1 MAIKLMMVKLNKKV
15 MKFYD
20 RTSELQVLEKNW
32 LQSASHSMMTT
43 LIGRRRTGKT
53 ALLLKSTEN
62 KPSLY
67 LYVSKDNEQV
77 LCRKFQQ
84 QAQDTLDLQLYGQVN
99 SFGSLFKELMKYGES
114 HHYTLIIDEFQN
126 LLAINAAIPS
136 EIQDIWDRNKDK
148 TRVNLVLCGSI
159 YSMMKHIFD
168 HSDQPLYGRRD
179 SHIRLLPFGIE
190 TLKNIMADHNPDYKP
205 DDLLCLYMLTGGVA
219 KYVALLMDAHA
230 VTKQKMLNFAFAT
243 DSPFL
248 TEGTELLISE
258 FGRDYGTYFSILQ
271 LIAGGMTTQNEIDSI
286 IGKNT
291 GAYLNN
297 MNEDYLFISKNKPLL
312 SKPGARNIRWQIDD
326 CFLRFWFRF
335 VYPYQSLIESN
346 QLGSLKQYM
355 TDNYPQFTGRTL
367 ERYFQEKAMQSG
379 QFTQVGNWWDRK
391 GKNEIDMIALN
402 EFDKTCL
409 IAEIKRNKEKIN
421 LTDLLEKTKALP
433 TDFSSYQIQT
443 AGFSLEDL

>member
-1 MAIKLMMVKLNKKV
+1 

-20 RTSELQVLEKNW
+20 RNAELQILEKNW
-32 LQSASHSMMTT
+32 QQSASHSMMTT
-43 LIGRRRTGKT
+43 LIGRRRIGKT
-53 ALLLKSTEN
+53 ALLLKSAEN
-62 KPSLY
+62 KACLY

-84 QAQDTLDLQLYGQVN
+84 QAQKVLDLQLYGQVEN
-99 SFGSLFKELMKYGES
+99 FGNLFNELMKYGEN

-126 LLAINAAIPS
+126 LLGINAAIPS

-148 TRVNLVLCGSI
+148 TQVNLVLCGSI
-159 YSMMKHIFD
+159 YSMMKRIFD

-179 SHIRLLPFGIE
+179 SHIRLLPFSIE
-190 TLKNIMADHNPDYKP
+190 TLKNILADHNPDYNP

-219 KYVALLMDAHA
+219 KYVALLMDARA
-230 VTKQKMLNFAFAT
+230 TTKQKMLNFALSP

-271 LIAGGMTTQNEIDSI
+271 LIASGMTTQNEIDSV

-297 MNEDYLFISKNKPLL
+297 MHEDYLFISKNTPLL
-312 SKPGARNIRWQIDD
+312 SKPGVRNIRWQIDD

-335 VYPYQSLIESN
+335 VYPYQGLIESN
-346 QLGSLKQYM
+346 QLGLLKQYV
-355 TDNYPQFTGRTL
+355 TDNYAQFTGRTL
-367 ERYFQEKAMQSG
+367 ERYFQEKAMQG
-379 QFTQVGNWWDRK
+379 GKFTKVGNWWDRK
-391 GKNEIDMIALN
+391 GKNEIDMVALN

-409 IAEIKRNKEKIN
+409 VAEIKRNKDRISMKDLQEK
-421 LTDLLEKTKALP
+421 AGVLP
-433 TDFSSYQIQT
+433 SEFSAYQIQMK
-443 AGFSLEDL
+443 GLSLEDM

>member
-1 MAIKLMMVKLNKKV
+1 

-20 RTSELQVLEKNW
+20 RNAELQILEKNW
-32 LQSASHSMMTT
+32 QQSVNHSMMTT
-43 LIGRRRTGKT
+43 LIGRRRIGKT
-53 ALLLKSTEN
+53 ALLLKSAEN
-62 KPSLY
+62 KACLY

-84 QAQDTLDLQLYGQVN
+84 QAQNVLDLQLYGQVEN
-99 SFGSLFKELMKYGES
+99 FGNLFKELMKYGEN

-126 LLAINAAIPS
+126 LLGINAAIPS

-148 TRVNLVLCGSI
+148 TQVNLVLCGSI
-159 YSMMKHIFD
+159 YSMMKRIFD

-179 SHIRLLPFGIE
+179 SHLRLLPFSIE
-190 TLKNIMADHNPDYKP
+190 TLKNILADHNPDYNP

-219 KYVALLMDAHA
+219 KYVALLMDARA
-230 VTKQKMLNFAFAT
+230 TTKQKMLNFALSP

-271 LIAGGMTTQNEIDSI
+271 LIASGMTTQNEIDSI

-297 MNEDYLFISKNKPLL
+297 MHEDYLFISKNTPLL
-312 SKPGARNIRWQIDD
+312 SKQGVRNIRWQIDD

-335 VYPYQSLIESN
+335 VYPYQGLIESN
-346 QLGSLKQYM
+346 QLGLLKQYV
-355 TDNYPQFTGRTL
+355 TDNYAQFTGCTL
-367 ERYFQEKAMQSG
+367 ERYFQEKAMQG
-379 QFTQVGNWWDRK
+379 GKFTKVGNWWDRK
-391 GKNEIDMIALN
+391 GKNEIDMVALN
-402 EFDKTCL
+402 DFDKTCL
-409 IAEIKRNKEKIN
+409 VAEIKRNKDRISMK
-421 LTDLLEKTKALP
+421 DLQEKTGVLP
-433 TDFSSYQIQT
+433 SEFSAYQIQMK
-443 AGFSLEDL
+443 GLSLEDM

>member
-1 MAIKLMMVKLNKKV
+1 

-20 RTSELQVLEKNW
+20 RNAELQILEKNW
-32 LQSASHSMMTT
+32 QQSVNHSMMTT
-43 LIGRRRTGKT
+43 LIGRRRIGKT
-53 ALLLKSTEN
+53 ALLLKSAEN
-62 KPSLY
+62 KACLY

-84 QAQDTLDLQLYGQVN
+84 QAQNVLDLQLYGQVEN
-99 SFGSLFKELMKYGES
+99 FGNLFKELMKYGEN

-126 LLAINAAIPS
+126 LLGINAAIPS

-148 TRVNLVLCGSI
+148 TQVNLVLCGSI
-159 YSMMKHIFD
+159 YSMMKRIFD

-179 SHIRLLPFGIE
+179 SHLRLLPFSIE
-190 TLKNIMADHNPDYKP
+190 TLKNILADHNPDYNP

-219 KYVALLMDAHA
+219 KYVALLMDARA
-230 VTKQKMLNFAFAT
+230 TTKQKMLNFALSP

-271 LIAGGMTTQNEIDSI
+271 LIASGMTTQNEIDSV

-297 MNEDYLFISKNKPLL
+297 MHEDYLFISKNTPLL
-312 SKPGARNIRWQIDD
+312 SKPGVRNIRWQIDD

-335 VYPYQSLIESN
+335 VYPYQGLIESN
-346 QLGSLKQYM
+346 QLGLLKQYV
-355 TDNYPQFTGRTL
+355 TDNYAQFTGRTL
-367 ERYFQEKAMQSG
+367 ERYFQEKAMQG
-379 QFTQVGNWWDRK
+379 GKFTKVGNWWDRK
-391 GKNEIDMIALN
+391 GKNEIDMVALN

-409 IAEIKRNKEKIN
+409 VAEIKRNKDRIDMKELQEKM
-421 LTDLLEKTKALP
+421 LALP
-433 TDFSSYQIQT
+433 SEFSAYQIQMK
-443 AGFSLEDL
+443 GLSLEDM

>member
-1 MAIKLMMVKLNKKV
+1 MA
-15 MKFYD
+15 
-20 RTSELQVLEKNW
+20 ELQILEKNW
-32 LQSASHSMMTT
+32 QQSANRSMMTT
-43 LIGRRRTGKT
+43 LIGRRRIGKT
-53 ALLLKSTEN
+53 ALLLKSAEN
-62 KPSLY
+62 EACLY

-84 QAQDTLDLQLYGQVN
+84 QAQNTLDLQLYGQVEN
-99 SFGSLFKELMKYGES
+99 FGSLFKELMKYGEN

-126 LLAINAAIPS
+126 LLGINAAIPS

-148 TRVNLVLCGSI
+148 TQVNLILCGSI
-159 YSMMKHIFD
+159 YSMMKRIFD

-179 SHIRLLPFGIE
+179 SHLRLLPFSIE
-190 TLKNIMADHNPDYKP
+190 TLKTILADHNPEYKP

-219 KYVALLMDAHA
+219 KYVALLMDARA
-230 VTKQKMLNFAFAT
+230 TTKQKMLNYALSP

-297 MNEDYLFISKNKPLL
+297 MHEDYLFISKNTPLL
-312 SKPGARNIRWQIDD
+312 SKPGVRNIRWQIDD

-335 VYPYQSLIESN
+335 VYPYQGLIESN
-346 QLGSLKQYM
+346 QLVLLKQYV
-355 TDNYPQFTGRTL
+355 TDNYAQFTGRTL

-379 QFTQVGNWWDRK
+379 KFTKVGNWWDRK
-391 GKNEIDMIALN
+391 GKNEIDMVALN

-409 IAEIKRNKEKIN
+409 VAEIKRNKDRISLKDLQEKV
-421 LTDLLEKTKALP
+421 LALP
-433 TDFSSYQIQT
+433 SEFSSYQIRME
-443 AGFSLEDL
+443 GFSLEEV

>member
-1 MAIKLMMVKLNKKV
+1 

-20 RTSELQVLEKNW
+20 RNAELQILEKNW
-32 LQSASHSMMTT
+32 QQSVNHSMMTT
-43 LIGRRRTGKT
+43 LIGRRRIGKT
-53 ALLLKSTEN
+53 ALLLKSAEN
-62 KPSLY
+62 KACLY

-84 QAQDTLDLQLYGQVN
+84 QAQNVLDLQLYGQVEN
-99 SFGSLFKELMKYGES
+99 FGNLFKELMKYGEN

-126 LLAINAAIPS
+126 LLGINAAIPS

-148 TRVNLVLCGSI
+148 TQVNLVLCGSI
-159 YSMMKHIFD
+159 YSMMKRIFD

-179 SHIRLLPFGIE
+179 SHLRLLPFSIE
-190 TLKNIMADHNPDYKP
+190 TLKNILADHNPDYNP

-219 KYVALLMDAHA
+219 KYVALLMDARA
-230 VTKQKMLNFAFAT
+230 TTKQKMLNFALSP

-271 LIAGGMTTQNEIDSI
+271 LIASGMTTQNEIDSI

-297 MNEDYLFISKNKPLL
+297 MHEDYLFISKNTPLL
-312 SKPGARNIRWQIDD
+312 SKPGVRNIRWQIDD

-335 VYPYQSLIESN
+335 VYPYQGLIESN
-346 QLGSLKQYM
+346 QLGLLKQYV
-355 TDNYPQFTGRTL
+355 TDNYAQFTGRTL
-367 ERYFQEKAMQSG
+367 ERYFQEKAMQG
-379 QFTQVGNWWDRK
+379 GKFTKVGNWWDRK
-391 GKNEIDMIALN
+391 GKNEIDMVALN

-409 IAEIKRNKEKIN
+409 VAEIKRNKDRISMK
-421 LTDLLEKTKALP
+421 DLQEKTGVLP
-433 TDFSSYQIQT
+433 SEFSAYQIQMK
-443 AGFSLEDL
+443 GLSLEDM

>member
-1 MAIKLMMVKLNKKV
+1 

-20 RTSELQVLEKNW
+20 RNAELQILEKNW
-32 LQSASHSMMTT
+32 QQSVNHSMMTT
-43 LIGRRRTGKT
+43 LIGRRRIGKT
-53 ALLLKSTEN
+53 ALLLKSAEN
-62 KPSLY
+62 KACLY

-84 QAQDTLDLQLYGQVN
+84 QAQNVLDLQLYGQVEN
-99 SFGSLFKELMKYGES
+99 FGNLFKELMKYGEN

-126 LLAINAAIPS
+126 LLGINAAIPS

-148 TRVNLVLCGSI
+148 TQVNLVLCGSI
-159 YSMMKHIFD
+159 YSMMKRIFD

-179 SHIRLLPFGIE
+179 SHLRLLPFSIE
-190 TLKNIMADHNPDYKP
+190 TLKTILADHNPDYNP

-219 KYVALLMDAHA
+219 KYVALLMDARA
-230 VTKQKMLNFAFAT
+230 TTKQKMLNFALSP

-271 LIAGGMTTQNEIDSI
+271 LIASGMTTQNEIDSV

-297 MNEDYLFISKNKPLL
+297 MHEDYLFISKNTPLL
-312 SKPGARNIRWQIDD
+312 SKPGVRNIRWQIDD

-335 VYPYQSLIESN
+335 VYPYQGLIESN
-346 QLGSLKQYM
+346 QLSLLKQYV
-355 TDNYPQFTGRTL
+355 TDNYAQFTGRTL
-367 ERYFQEKAMQSG
+367 ERYFQEKAMQG
-379 QFTQVGNWWDRK
+379 GKFTKVGNWWDRK
-391 GKNEIDMIALN
+391 GKNEIDMVALN

-409 IAEIKRNKEKIN
+409 VAEIKRNKDRISMK
-421 LTDLLEKTKALP
+421 DLQEKTGVLP
-433 TDFSSYQIQT
+433 SEFSAYQIQMK
-443 AGFSLEDL
+443 GLSLEDM

>member
-1 MAIKLMMVKLNKKV
+1 

-20 RTSELQVLEKNW
+20 RNAELQILEKNW
-32 LQSASHSMMTT
+32 QQSVNHSMMTT
-43 LIGRRRTGKT
+43 LIGRRRIGKT
-53 ALLLKSTEN
+53 ALLLKSAEN
-62 KPSLY
+62 KACLY

-84 QAQDTLDLQLYGQVN
+84 QAQNVLDLQLYGQVEN
-99 SFGSLFKELMKYGES
+99 FGNLFKELMKYGEN

-126 LLAINAAIPS
+126 LLGINAAIPS

-148 TRVNLVLCGSI
+148 TQVNLVLCGSI
-159 YSMMKHIFD
+159 YSMMKRIFD

-190 TLKNIMADHNPDYKP
+190 TLKTILADHNPDYNP

-219 KYVALLMDAHA
+219 KYVALLMDARA
-230 VTKQKMLNFAFAT
+230 TTKQKMLNFALSP

-271 LIAGGMTTQNEIDSI
+271 LIASGMTTQNEIDSV

-297 MNEDYLFISKNKPLL
+297 MHEDYLFISKNTPLL
-312 SKPGARNIRWQIDD
+312 SKPGVRNIRWQIDD

-335 VYPYQSLIESN
+335 VYPYQGLIESN
-346 QLGSLKQYM
+346 QLGLLKQYV
-355 TDNYPQFTGRTL
+355 TDNYAQFTGRTL
-367 ERYFQEKAMQSG
+367 ERYFQEKAMQG
-379 QFTQVGNWWDRK
+379 GKFTKVGNWWDRK
-391 GKNEIDMIALN
+391 GKNEIDMVALN

-409 IAEIKRNKEKIN
+409 VVEIKRNKDRISMK
-421 LTDLLEKTKALP
+421 DLQEKTGVLP
-433 TDFSSYQIQT
+433 SEFSAYQIQMK
-443 AGFSLEDL
+443 GLSLEDM

>member
-1 MAIKLMMVKLNKKV
+1 

-20 RTSELQVLEKNW
+20 RNAELQILEKNW
-32 LQSASHSMMTT
+32 QQSVNHSMMTT
-43 LIGRRRTGKT
+43 LIGRRRIGKT
-53 ALLLKSTEN
+53 ALLLKSAEN
-62 KPSLY
+62 KACLY

-84 QAQDTLDLQLYGQVN
+84 QAQNVLDLQLYGQVEN
-99 SFGSLFKELMKYGES
+99 FGNLFKELMKYGEN

-126 LLAINAAIPS
+126 LLGINAAIPS

-148 TRVNLVLCGSI
+148 TQVNLVLCGSI
-159 YSMMKHIFD
+159 YSMMKRIFD

-190 TLKNIMADHNPDYKP
+190 TLKTILADHNPDYNP

-219 KYVALLMDAHA
+219 KYVALLMDARA
-230 VTKQKMLNFAFAT
+230 TTKQKMLNFALSP

-271 LIAGGMTTQNEIDSI
+271 LIASGMTTQNEIDSV

-297 MNEDYLFISKNKPLL
+297 MHEDYLFISKNTPLL
-312 SKPGARNIRWQIDD
+312 SKPGVRNIRWQIDD

-335 VYPYQSLIESN
+335 VYPYQGLIESN
-346 QLGSLKQYM
+346 QLGLLKQYV
-355 TDNYPQFTGRTL
+355 TDNYAQFTGRTL
-367 ERYFQEKAMQSG
+367 ERYFQEKAMQG
-379 QFTQVGNWWDRK
+379 GKFTKVGNWWDRK
-391 GKNEIDMIALN
+391 GKNEIDMVALN

-409 IAEIKRNKEKIN
+409 VAEIKRNKDRISMK
-421 LTDLLEKTKALP
+421 DLQEKTGVLP
-433 TDFSSYQIQT
+433 SEFSAYQIQMK
-443 AGFSLEDL
+443 GLSLEDM

>member
-1 MAIKLMMVKLNKKV
+1 

-20 RTSELQVLEKNW
+20 RNAELQILEKNW
-32 LQSASHSMMTT
+32 QQSVNHSMMTT
-43 LIGRRRTGKT
+43 LIGRRRIGKT
-53 ALLLKSTEN
+53 ALLLKSAEN
-62 KPSLY
+62 KACLY

-84 QAQDTLDLQLYGQVN
+84 QAQNVLDLQLYGQVEN
-99 SFGSLFKELMKYGES
+99 FGNLFKELMKYGEN

-126 LLAINAAIPS
+126 LLGINAAIPS

-148 TRVNLVLCGSI
+148 TQVNLVLCGSI
-159 YSMMKHIFD
+159 YSMMKRIFD

-179 SHIRLLPFGIE
+179 SHLRLLPFSIE
-190 TLKNIMADHNPDYKP
+190 TLKNILADHNPDYNP

-219 KYVALLMDAHA
+219 KYVALLMDARA
-230 VTKQKMLNFAFAT
+230 TTKQKMLNFALSP

-271 LIAGGMTTQNEIDSI
+271 LIASGMTTQNEIDSV

-297 MNEDYLFISKNKPLL
+297 MHEDYLFISKNTPLL
-312 SKPGARNIRWQIDD
+312 SKPGVRNIRWQIDD

-335 VYPYQSLIESN
+335 VYPYQGLIESN
-346 QLGSLKQYM
+346 QLGLLKQYV
-355 TDNYPQFTGRTL
+355 TDNYAQFTGRTL
-367 ERYFQEKAMQSG
+367 ERYFQEKAMQG
-379 QFTQVGNWWDRK
+379 GKFTKVGNWWDRK
-391 GKNEIDMIALN
+391 GKNEIDMVALN

-409 IAEIKRNKEKIN
+409 VAEIKRNKDRISMK
-421 LTDLLEKTKALP
+421 DLQEKTGVLP
-433 TDFSSYQIQT
+433 SEFSAYQIQMK
-443 AGFSLEDL
+443 GLSLEDM

>member
-1 MAIKLMMVKLNKKV
+1 

-20 RTSELQVLEKNW
+20 RNAELQILEKNW
-32 LQSASHSMMTT
+32 QQSTNHSMMTT
-43 LIGRRRTGKT
+43 LIGRRRIGKT
-53 ALLLKSTEN
+53 ALLLKSAEN
-62 KPSLY
+62 KACLY

-84 QAQDTLDLQLYGQVN
+84 QAQKVLDLQLYGQVEN
-99 SFGSLFKELMKYGES
+99 FGNLFKELMKYGEN

-126 LLAINAAIPS
+126 LLGINAAIPS

-148 TRVNLVLCGSI
+148 TQVNLVLCGSI
-159 YSMMKHIFD
+159 YSMMKRIFD

-179 SHIRLLPFGIE
+179 SHLRLLPFSIE
-190 TLKNIMADHNPDYKP
+190 TLKNILADHNPDYNP

-219 KYVALLMDAHA
+219 KYVALLMDARA
-230 VTKQKMLNFAFAT
+230 TTKQKMLNYALSP

-271 LIAGGMTTQNEIDSI
+271 LIASGMTTQNEIDSI

-297 MNEDYLFISKNKPLL
+297 MHEDYLFISKNTPLL
-312 SKPGARNIRWQIDD
+312 SKPGVRNIRWQIDD

-335 VYPYQSLIESN
+335 VYPYQGLIESN
-346 QLGSLKQYM
+346 QLGLLKQYV
-355 TDNYPQFTGRTL
+355 TDNYAQFTGRTL
-367 ERYFQEKAMQSG
+367 ERYFQEKAMQG
-379 QFTQVGNWWDRK
+379 GKFTKVGNWWDRK
-391 GKNEIDMIALN
+391 GKNEIDMVALN

-409 IAEIKRNKEKIN
+409 VAEIKRNKDRIDMKELQEKM
-421 LTDLLEKTKALP
+421 LALP
-433 TDFSSYQIQT
+433 SEFSAYQIQMK
-443 AGFSLEDL
+443 GLSLEDM

>member
-1 MAIKLMMVKLNKKV
+1 

-20 RTSELQVLEKNW
+20 RNAELQILEKNW
-32 LQSASHSMMTT
+32 RQSVNHSMMTT
-43 LIGRRRTGKT
+43 LIGRRRIGKT
-53 ALLLKSTEN
+53 ALLLKSAEN
-62 KPSLY
+62 KACLY

-84 QAQDTLDLQLYGQVN
+84 QAQNVLDLQLYGQVEN
-99 SFGSLFKELMKYGES
+99 FGNLFKELMKYGEN

-126 LLAINAAIPS
+126 LLGINAAIPS

-148 TRVNLVLCGSI
+148 TQVNLVLCGSI
-159 YSMMKHIFD
+159 YSMMKRIFD

-179 SHIRLLPFGIE
+179 SHLRLLPFSIE
-190 TLKNIMADHNPDYKP
+190 TLKTILADHNPDYNP

-219 KYVALLMDAHA
+219 KYVALLMDARA
-230 VTKQKMLNFAFAT
+230 TTKQKMLNYALSP

-271 LIAGGMTTQNEIDSI
+271 LIASGMTTQNEIDSI

-297 MNEDYLFISKNKPLL
+297 MHEDYLFISKNTPLL
-312 SKPGARNIRWQIDD
+312 SKPGVRNIRWQIDD

-335 VYPYQSLIESN
+335 VYPYQGLIESN
-346 QLGSLKQYM
+346 QLSLLKQYV
-355 TDNYPQFTGRTL
+355 TDNYAQFTGRTL
-367 ERYFQEKAMQSG
+367 ERYFQEKAMQG
-379 QFTQVGNWWDRK
+379 GKFTKVGNWWDRK
-391 GKNEIDMIALN
+391 GKNEIDMVALN

-409 IAEIKRNKEKIN
+409 VAEIKRNKDRISMKDLQEK
-421 LTDLLEKTKALP
+421 AGFLP
-433 TDFSSYQIQT
+433 SEFSAYQIQMK
-443 AGFSLEDL
+443 GLSLEDM